1 MEGNTMKIQMMIVTL
16 MIATIMIGCG
26 VTRPPMNTSGISFE
40 YEGKAY
46 RIESMTPQDKEGYNA
61 LVQKD
66 GKKVILRA
74 IDKEQDGILD
84 QVVQGEMSL
93 AEADNIYQHGIAAAK
108 NNGNYKKRHFSRI
121 YRTSD
126 LIHDY
131 MLRTYILAVGETY
144 NMFSVQNKKSQK
156 IETVVLD
163 LAADGSLN
171 KSETGDE
178 NVMSYQKLYQEILDK
193 GLKEGKIVKNDEMYL
208 VAMK

>member
-1 MEGNTMKIQMMIVTL
+1 MKIKTMIAVII
-16 MIATIMIGCG
+16 IATIIIGCG
-26 VTRPPMNTSGISFE
+26 VTRPPINSSGISFE
-40 YEGKAY
+40 YEGKTY
-46 RIESMTPQDKEGYNA
+46 RIESMTPQDKEGYNV
-61 LVQKD
+61 LVQRD
-66 GKKVILRA
+66 GKKISLRA

-93 AEADNIYQHGIAAAK
+93 AEADIIYQNGIAAAK
-108 NNGNYKKRHFSRI
+108 SNGNYKKRDFSRV

-126 LIHDY
+126 LLNDY
-131 MLRTYILAVGETY
+131 MLKTYILAVGETY
-144 NMFSVQNKKSQK
+144 NTLSVQNKRSQK

-171 KSETGDE
+171 KSEKGDE
-178 NVMSYQKLYQEILDK
+178 NVTSYQTIYQKILDK